1 MAGAAAAAAAGAAA
15 AGAAAGG
22 ATAGGAAAWWL
33 VLLVLLLPPLPS
45 AFSLI
50 CVVLRVLC
58 QMMHYFFERTRACL
72 YIDLQLA

>member
-1 MAGAAAAAAAGAAA
+1 MAGAAAGAAA

-22 ATAGGAAAWWL
+22 ATAGGAAAAAWWL